1 MANPVP
7 QNNVVEPNDIVL
19 NTSTPR
25 LPKLSIPDK
34 HLNALF
40 NERRAAR
47 GFIGNPI
54 PKGTRLDGTR
64 RLRVGQVNSKPII
77 ERRRPTKL
85 IIPETQNDASISQ
98 KQSQSKSQLTS
109 QSSPESQNTNN
120 VQMSSPLPSPSS
132 PQAKNSKNAKV
143 IGQLT
148 SQSSPESQ
156 NTNSVQM
163 SSPLPSPSS
172 PQAKNSKNAKVI
184 GQFTSPQAK
193 NSNNAQ
199 VLSPL
204 PSPSSSQTKNSNNA
218 QVLSPL
224 PSPSSPQT
232 KKSNNAR
239 VLSPLPSPSSPQAKN
254 SNNARVL
261 SPLPSPSSLSTK
273 HDNAQVATE
282 APSTQTK
289 VNKVNTHDK
298 AHALLVPLKAT
309 EKSSG
314 LTNMPAH
321 PYEINQE
328 QDDWLNAF
336 TNHIAKVQKTQENL
350 LLSFKNTCDEVKKSR
365 GSTNNEKAI
374 MQNLLNAASSTMATY
389 NKIHVHFLFDKSYRK
404 VIPLLLLK
412 RSAEYKDILNML
424 REKTLVPFYTQLGK
438 LLSSTWT
445 GVAAR
450 GGANQV
456 SADDFDR
463 EDLQFS
469 YDSTMTKMDKDM
481 EKIYDFYNNRV
492 SLMDM
497 MTKSTIAMYGLKAL
511 SVLFIWFSLYLTSKI
526 VQETYV
532 NNVFV
537 NNKDPPSLYKFL
549 LVFFSLQVGLILML
563 LVVLFL
569 LQYVFDKAGDF
580 VINMP
585 LIQKFV
591 FDLICSNGLILVIG
605 FIIAAVMMKKKYFRY
620 KTDGLR
626 AIRSLQEVLM
636 SVAIVITA
644 LPFFMVM

>member
-1 MANPVP
+1 
-7 QNNVVEPNDIVL
+7 
-19 NTSTPR
+19 
-25 LPKLSIPDK
+25 
-34 HLNALF
+34 
-40 NERRAAR
+40 
-47 GFIGNPI
+47 
-54 PKGTRLDGTR
+54 
-64 RLRVGQVNSKPII
+64 
-77 ERRRPTKL
+77 
-85 IIPETQNDASISQ
+85 
-98 KQSQSKSQLTS
+98 
-109 QSSPESQNTNN
+109 
-120 VQMSSPLPSPSS
+120 
-132 PQAKNSKNAKV
+132 
-143 IGQLT
+143 
-148 SQSSPESQ
+148 
-156 NTNSVQM
+156 
-163 SSPLPSPSS
+163 
-172 PQAKNSKNAKVI
+172 
-184 GQFTSPQAK
+184 
-193 NSNNAQ
+193 

-224 PSPSSPQT
+224 PSPSS
-232 KKSNNAR
+232 
-239 VLSPLPSPSSPQAKN
+239 
-254 SNNARVL
+254 
-261 SPLPSPSSLSTK
+261 LSTK
-273 HDNAQVATE
+273 HDNAQVATQ

-289 VNKVNTHDK
+289 ANKVNTHDK

-438 LLSSTWT
+438 QLSSTWT

-456 SADDFDR
+456 GISADDFDR
-463 EDLQFS
+463 EDLQSS
-469 YDSTMTKMDKDM
+469 YDGTMTKMDKDM

-549 LVFFSLQVGLILML
+549 LVFFSLEVGLILML

-644 LPFFMVM
+644 VPFFMVM